1 MRISI
6 CCLSF
11 ILIYFTS
18 FVEAKNIHNVFFE
31 GTDYELNVYKVYGK
45 EPGKTILL
53 IGGIQGDEPGGF
65 LSADSYADMALLK
78 GNLIVVPRA
87 NFHSILLNQRQVN
100 EDMNRKFADD
110 KWANYET
117 KVVAILK
124 DLIAESDC
132 LLNLHDGSGFY
143 SDKWES
149 NQRNPKRYGQSI
161 IADYE
166 KFELDDKR
174 TTLMLGDIG
183 REVVE
188 KINKKIKKKDYLFH
202 FNNHDT
208 GSMTTIHKVQRKS
221 ATYYAL
227 TKCGIPAFGVE
238 TSKSLPLELKIRHH
252 VFAINAF
259 MEKFGVIPEF
269 PAINLDKPDLK
280 YLVLSI
286 NNSLPV
292 VVKAGQTLSINPSDS
307 IEIMHI
313 EANYE
318 RGLSADIVGLGS
330 VNDSGKPIVINKPT
344 RIIVKK
350 DHYPCGDVYVS
361 LNGGTAGNKEH
372 YTVVEKKGGSFL
384 IYKVKV
390 NGVNLIKDNYGV
402 VNLTSGD
409 VFEIEDVV
417 ATEWDSSEFVVNFKG
432 YVGNSSVNTG
442 EDRGFSV
449 NTAKDLWPSYSLGKK
464 GNKYQI
470 VTTSNKA
477 VLGKLYVVVNPP
489 VLDYLIIKYDDQG
502 LRCLENGGR
511 ISVDSSRKNMTIEL
525 VDIISNVDNDANID
539 VALSGVG
546 EGNSILKIGKPVAI
560 VVSGGETPFTRIDVS
575 RYGKTMGSVTINYL
589 PESEI
594 RRTGQDEQI

>member
-11 ILIYFTS
+11 ILICFLS
-18 FVEAKNIHNVFFE
+18 FAEAKNIHNVFFE
-31 GTDYELNVYKVYGK
+31 GTDYELSVYRVYGK

-65 LSADSYADMALLK
+65 LSADSYADMSLVK

-110 KWANYET
+110 NWANYET

-124 DLIAESDC
+124 DLIADSDC

-149 NQRNPKRYGQSI
+149 DQRNPKRYGQSI

-166 KFELDDKR
+166 IFEIKGKK
-174 TTLMLGDIG
+174 TLMLGDIG

-208 GSMTTIHKVQRKS
+208 GSLTTIHKVQRKS

-269 PAINLDKPDLK
+269 PAVNLDKPDLK
-280 YLVLSI
+280 YLVLAV

-330 VNDSGKPIVINKPT
+330 VNDSGKSIVINKPT

-361 LNGGTAGNKEH
+361 LNGGAAGNKGN

-390 NGVNLIKDNYGV
+390 NGENFILDNYGV

-409 VFEIEDVV
+409 VFEVEDVI

-442 EDRGFSV
+442 EDRGFSI
-449 NTAKDLWPSYSLGKK
+449 NTAKDLWPSYSLNKK
-464 GNKYQI
+464 GKRYQI
-470 VTTSNKA
+470 VTSSKKA

-489 VLDYLIIKYDDQG
+489 VLDYLIIKNGDRG

-511 ISVDSSRKNMTIEL
+511 ISFDSSKKDMTIEL
-525 VDIISNVDNDANID
+525 VDIISNVDNNTGID
-539 VALSGVG
+539 VALSGAG
-546 EGNSILKIGKPVAI
+546 DENSILKIGKPLEI
-560 VVSGGETPFTRIDVS
+560 VVGGEKTPFTRLDVS
-575 RYGKTMGSVTINYL
+575 RYGEMMGSITINYL
-589 PESEI
+589 PESDI

>member
-11 ILIYFTS
+11 ILICFLS
-18 FVEAKNIHNVFFE
+18 FAEAKNIHNVFFE
-31 GTDYELNVYKVYGK
+31 GTDYELSVYRVYGK

-65 LSADSYADMALLK
+65 LSADSYADMSLVK

-110 KWANYET
+110 NWANYET

-124 DLIAESDC
+124 DLIADSDC

-149 NQRNPKRYGQSI
+149 DQRNPKRYGQSI

-166 KFELDDKR
+166 IFEIKGKK
-174 TTLMLGDIG
+174 TLMLGDIG

-208 GSMTTIHKVQRKS
+208 GSLTTIHKVQRKS

-269 PAINLDKPDLK
+269 PAVNLDKPDLK
-280 YLVLSI
+280 YLVLAV

-330 VNDSGKPIVINKPT
+330 VNDSGKSIVINKPT

-361 LNGGTAGNKEH
+361 LNGGAAGNKGN

-390 NGVNLIKDNYGV
+390 NGENFILDNYGV

-409 VFEIEDVV
+409 VFEVEDVV

-432 YVGNSSVNTG
+432 YVGNSSINTG
-442 EDRGFSV
+442 EDRGFSI
-449 NTAKDLWPSYSLGKK
+449 NTAKDLWPSYSLNKK
-464 GNKYQI
+464 GKKYQI
-470 VTTSNKA
+470 VTSSKKA

-489 VLDYLIIKYDDQG
+489 VLDYLIIKNGDRG
-502 LRCLENGGR
+502 LRCLKNGGR
-511 ISVDSSRKNMTIEL
+511 ISFDSSKKDMIIEL
-525 VDIISNVDNDANID
+525 VDIISNVDNNTGVD
-539 VALSGVG
+539 VALSGAG
-546 EGNSILKIGKPVAI
+546 DEKSILKIGKPLEI
-560 VVSGGETPFTRIDVS
+560 VVGGEKTPFTRLDVS
-575 RYGKTMGSVTINYL
+575 RYGEMMGSITINYL
-589 PESEI
+589 PESDI